1 MHDSGA
7 PASLSGGWDGHQDT
21 IRPTASAP
29 GKAGTLGVDHMVAFT
44 GHRPNHR
51 PLAKARQE
59 MKDPPTAK
67 RQDQEDQEPG
77 ALISP
82 TEQITV
88 PRQPRTIYPLR
99 ISPLEP
105 TRRLTEAMARSVK
118 SPLPTST
125 RQYQIKRLYEKHL
138 YDVCEEA

>member
-1 MHDSGA
+1 
-7 PASLSGGWDGHQDT
+7 
-21 IRPTASAP
+21 
-29 GKAGTLGVDHMVAFT
+29 
-44 GHRPNHR
+44 
-51 PLAKARQE
+51 
-59 MKDPPTAK
+59 MKDPPTDK

-88 PRQPRTIYPLR
+88 PRQPITIYPLR
-99 ISPLEP
+99 ISSLEP

-138 YDVCEEA
+138 YDVCEEAKHDWTHAIKFHQEAHFEYKHDYLKNQSGSSDSVSAKRQAYRQYATSDKILR